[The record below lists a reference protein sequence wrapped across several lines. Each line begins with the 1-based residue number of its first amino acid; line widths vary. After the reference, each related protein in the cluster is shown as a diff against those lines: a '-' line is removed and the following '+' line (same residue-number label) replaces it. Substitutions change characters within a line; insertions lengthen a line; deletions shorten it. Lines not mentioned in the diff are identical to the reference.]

1 MSANQEKSPAS
12 APRPAAKPRNPIERL
27 VVWGGILIL
36 LVLVGI
42 EYASSRSQAAAVAKL
57 TAKMRASETGDADVK
72 AADVKAAV
80 NGKTPRVLDVSDKNL
95 KSGSKRAE
103 VYDWFTLSP
112 LKRREMYVY
121 YGVGEDPDVLSVTME
136 EDKDI
141 VVIRELTPEELKGLE
156 GFLEERNKEAESKS
170 DAEAK
175 ETPESSEPA
184 DASPAE
190 TSPAKE

>member
-1 MSANQEKSPAS
+1 MSANQDTSPTS
-12 APRPAAKPRNPIERL
+12 TPRPAAKPRNPVERL

-36 LVLVGI
+36 LLLVGI
-42 EYASSRSQAAAVAKL
+42 EFASSRSQAAAVAKL

-95 KSGSKRAE
+95 RSGSKRAE

-121 YGVGEDPDVLSVTME
+121 YGIGEDPDVLSVTME
-136 EDKDI
+136 EDTDI
-141 VVIRELTPEELKGLE
+141 VVIRELTEEELVELKATLE
-156 GFLEERNKEAESKS
+156 AQNTGTESKS
-170 DAEAK
+170 GDQPAK
-175 ETPESSEPA
+175 TPESSEPA
-184 DASPAE
+184 EATPAE